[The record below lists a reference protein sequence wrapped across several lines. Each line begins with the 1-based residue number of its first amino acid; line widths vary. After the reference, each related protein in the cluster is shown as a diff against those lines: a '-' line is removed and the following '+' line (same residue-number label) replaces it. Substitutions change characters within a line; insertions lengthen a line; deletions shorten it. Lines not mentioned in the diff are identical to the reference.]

1 MFRKT
6 LYYCEVHFKEIV
18 IAGIANKVSTVV
30 YQILLPIFTIFSS
43 FIILIS
49 VLSLLF
55 WIDTKIAL
63 GSLLGFASIY
73 ILVALITKNR
83 IAANGILINKKQDEL
98 IKNLQESFGAIR
110 DTLTR
115 NSRGKLSALR

>member
-1 MFRKT
+1 MAILYSLIGSTDTGALLGPITGLFISAVLFVGTIRVLLIWFQSKLSHSIGSDISIKMFRKT
-6 LYYCEVHFKEIV
+6 LYQPFEAHFKRNSSEV

-55 WIDTKIAL
+55 WIDTKIVL
-63 GSLLGFASIY
+63 
-73 ILVALITKNR
+73 
-83 IAANGILINKKQDEL
+83 
-98 IKNLQESFGAIR
+98 
-110 DTLTR
+110 
-115 NSRGKLSALR
+115 